1 MDRKGSTWLAI
12 GAIATLGLVSII
24 LSLATLNGF
33 RSSGGGDL
41 LVSPAMANG
50 MNLALLVGAI
60 VILGLEF
67 AHVRRLRRRHTP
79 VRQVRAAFRP

>member
-1 MDRKGSTWLAI
+1 MDRKAGTWLAI
-12 GAIATLGLVSII
+12 GAIATLGFVSIV
-24 LSLATLNGF
+24 LSVATLGGF
-33 RSSGGGDL
+33 SSSNGGDL

-50 MNLALLVGAI
+50 MNVALLVGAI

-67 AHVRRLRRRHTP
+67 AHVRHLRRQHAP

>member
-1 MDRKGSTWLAI
+1 MDHRVGTWLAI
-12 GAIATLGLVSII
+12 GAVATLGLASII
-24 LSLATLNGF
+24 LSIATLNGF

-41 LVSPAMANG
+41 LVSPAMANE

-67 AHVRRLRRRHTP
+67 AHVRRLRRRHAP